1 MYVVLRNRNYALL
14 WIGALISSI
23 GDWALRGA
31 LPFYVYTRTGSALAT
46 GLMFIATALPWVILS
61 SVAGVFVDHWDL
73 KRTMIVADLARA
85 GLMGLLLLIII
96 VPGLFWLVYFVS
108 FMEACITQFFNPA
121 SMALGP
127 RIVGKDQLQEANA
140 LGSLNGSITRLVG
153 PLLGG
158 VLLAM
163 LGPASAIIA
172 DGLSYVGSAIM
183 ISLVLVS
190 AVPREEILQ
199 PGRSEAVGKWTSCW
213 HDWLEGLRVVKEER
227 LLRVLFLVVA
237 LAAIGDGISSPAFV
251 LFPSVVLHLGAS
263 AYGSML
269 TALGVGNLIGSL
281 LTGRL
286 AKRMS
291 PINFIAAGL
300 LGEGLTYLLAF
311 RSQSFA
317 LSLVMFV
324 ISGTPVVGWQV
335 SAQTLL
341 QTTVEERLRGRVFGA
356 YVAILSLL
364 LLIGTALG
372 SVLVA
377 PLGAMSVLTLECC
390 IMLLAGVVAFV
401 FMRSPLA
408 VRQQPLM
415 GDESGEQHMIQ
426 E

>member
-14 WIGALISSI
+14 WIGALISSL

-46 GLMFIATALPWVILS
+46 GLTFIASALPWVVLS

-73 KRTMIVADLARA
+73 KRTMIIADLMRA
-85 GLMGLLLLIII
+85 GLMALLLLIIV
-96 VPGLFWLVYFVS
+96 VPDLFWLVYFVS
-108 FMEACITQFFNPA
+108 FAEACITQFFNPA

-127 RIVGKDQLQEANA
+127 RIVSKDQLQEANA

-163 LGPASAIIA
+163 LGPASAIIV
-172 DGLSYVGSAIM
+172 DGLSYVGSAVM

-190 AVPREEILQ
+190 AAPRGEIHQ
-199 PGRSEAVGKWTSCW
+199 SGRAEAMGKWVAYW
-213 HDWLEGLRVVKEER
+213 HDWLEGLHTVKGER
-227 LLRVLFLVVA
+227 LLKALFFVVA
-237 LAAIGDGISSPAFV
+237 LAAIGDGMSSPAFV
-251 LFPSVVLHLGAS
+251 LFPTAVLRLGAS

-286 AKRMS
+286 AKRIS
-291 PINFIAAGL
+291 PTCFIAGGL

-317 LSLVMFV
+317 PVLVLLA

-335 SAQTLL
+335 SVQTLL

-356 YVAILSLL
+356 YVATLALMLL
-364 LLIGTALG
+364 VGTALG

-377 PLGAMSVLTLECC
+377 PIGTVSVLTLESC

-401 FMRSPLA
+401 LMRNPPKVS
-408 VRQQPLM
+408 QQSST
-415 GDESGEQHMIQ
+415 GDESG
-426 E
+426 